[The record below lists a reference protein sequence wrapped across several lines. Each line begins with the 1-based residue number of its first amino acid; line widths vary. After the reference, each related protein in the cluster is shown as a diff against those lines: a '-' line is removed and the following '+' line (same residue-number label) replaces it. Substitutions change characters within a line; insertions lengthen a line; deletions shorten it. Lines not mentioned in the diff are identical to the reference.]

1 MVTTGTTAPTTTPV
15 EATESSNP
23 AVDTLRS
30 VLSPSRTNVAPS
42 ERPISLIGGAALVLF
57 GLWRRSPLSFLLALG
72 GAEMLYR
79 GATGYC
85 PVYGALGVNTAE
97 PTNTGQAAG
106 LAGQA
111 ATRGIHVEKTITVN
125 RPREEVYCAWRDFEN
140 FPRFMK
146 HLEAVACG
154 PNGMSHWVAKAPL
167 GAKVEWDAEVIN
179 DLQNEMIAWRS
190 IGDSAVPNS
199 GFVRFADAPEGR
211 GTEVKVLL
219 EYNPPAGIIGAT
231 FARLFGEEPE
241 KQLDDDLRR
250 FKQMMEAGEIPMTE
264 GQPTGR
270 GRKIGDEFYEG
281 RHEELDK
288 IRASD
293 AEEQVGAAS
302 EESFPASDPPGW
314 TGRREDN
321 PSA

>member
-1 MVTTGTTAPTTTPV
+1 VV
-15 EATESSNP
+15 
-23 AVDTLRS
+23 
-30 VLSPSRTNVAPS
+30 SPSRTNVAPS
-42 ERPISLIGGAALVLF
+42 ERPISLIGGAALLLF
-57 GLWRRSPLSFLLALG
+57 ALWRRSPLSFLLALG

-85 PVYGALGVNTAE
+85 PVYGTLGINTAE

-106 LAGQA
+106 MAGQA
-111 ATRGIHVEKTITVN
+111 ATRGIQVEKTITVN

-140 FPRFMK
+140 FPFFMK

-167 GAKVEWDAEVIN
+167 GTKVEWDAEVIN

-199 GFVRFADAPEGR
+199 GFVRFADAPDGG
-211 GTEVKVLL
+211 GTELKVML
-219 EYNPPAGIIGAT
+219 EYNPPAGVIGAT
-231 FARLFGEEPE
+231 FAKLFGEEPE
-241 KQLDDDLRR
+241 QQVEDDLRR

-264 GQPTGR
+264 GQPAGR

-281 RHEELDK
+281 RHEEIDK
-288 IRASD
+288 IRASS
-293 AEEQVGAAS
+293 AEERVGQSS
-302 EESFPASDPPGW
+302 EESFPASDPPSW
-314 TGRREDN
+314 TTSKRDEN
-321 PSA
+321 PTA